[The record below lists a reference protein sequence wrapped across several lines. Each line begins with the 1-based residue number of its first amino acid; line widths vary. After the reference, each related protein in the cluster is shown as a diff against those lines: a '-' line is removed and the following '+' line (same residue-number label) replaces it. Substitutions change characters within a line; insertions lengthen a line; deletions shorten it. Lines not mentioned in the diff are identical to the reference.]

1 MNGYTTIN
9 ILDMI
14 EAVGENEVRRIL
26 SNFY

>member
-14 EAVGENEVRRIL
+14 EAVGENAIGGIL
-26 SNFY
+26 FDFY